1 MRSDRIR
8 SERDPAAILTF
19 EQHAKRYGDLPMP
32 IALVARDGAVVQRLP
47 GPWNNKINII
57 TPLALSP

>member
-1 MRSDRIR
+1 MT
-8 SERDPAAILTF
+8 PQPFLTF

-32 IALVARDGAVVQRLP
+32 IALVARVDAVVQRLP
-47 GPWNNKINII
+47 GLWNNKINIV